1 MITADDLRK
10 QQCSLRQ
17 TALNADEIDAHLSTI
32 DGWSLEEGKIT
43 KTFTFLDFHVTLS
56 FVNAIADMIHG
67 QDHHPELLVIYNH
80 CTVRYNTHSVNNGR
94 GGLSE
99 NDFICAAKIDDIYTH
114 SFG

>member
-10 QQCSLRQ
+10 QQCSPRQ
-17 TALNADEIDAHLSTI
+17 TALNADEVTSHLHAI
-32 DGWSLEEGKIT
+32 DGWSLQEGKVS
-43 KTFTFLDFHVTLS
+43 KTFAFLDFHVTLA

-67 QDHHPELLVIYNH
+67 QDHHPELLVTYNR
-80 CTVRYNTHSVNNGR
+80 CTVRYDTHSVNEGR

-99 NDFICAAKIDDIYTH
+99 NDFICAARVDDIFRH